1 MEVFETHIKILVS
14 HVSRKKSI
22 EVFEPQNDIR
32 HDSGMNEGNTN
43 DGL

>member
-14 HVSRKKSI
+14 HVSRKSI